1 MGADIQPTVTD
12 PPPPTLDGPDGS
24 VATNTTNNT
33 AAVEPA
39 KDDGE
44 QLGTGGKKALD
55 AERKARRDAEAKLKE
70 LEPLAKAAQE
80 KADAEKSELQKVNEA
95 LAGER
100 DARTKAEGALLRYTV
115 AADKGV
121 PTKLAQFLSGTTKE
135 EVEAS
140 ADTLLA
146 ELGNGD
152 RPQIPGKPTE
162 RLVSGKPSS
171 TLDNDDP
178 MALIRK
184 ARRLDET

>member
-1 MGADIQPTVTD
+1 MGADIQTTPTD
-12 PPPPTLDGPDGS
+12 PAPPSLDGLD
-24 VATNTTNNT
+24 
-33 AAVEPA
+33 EPRPEPHPEPV
-39 KDDGE
+39 KGEGDD

-80 KADAEKSELQKVNEA
+80 KAEAEKSELTKATEA
-95 LAGER
+95 LTAER
-100 DARTKAEGALLRYTV
+100 DARTKAEVALLRYTV

-121 PTKLAQFLSGTTKE
+121 PTKLAQFLAGTTKE
-135 EVEAS
+135 DIEAS
-140 ADTLLA
+140 ADTLLT
-146 ELGNGD
+146 EIGNGE
-152 RPQIPGKPTE
+152 RPGVPGKPTE

-171 TLDNDDP
+171 TLDSDDP